1 MSNAS
6 AADAG
11 SIHTYRGRTV
21 EELLP
26 KIQDELGANAIIV
39 RRREGLSGG
48 IAGFF
53 QRRFVELD
61 ATEGGPQ
68 IDVYDEQG
76 RSAPAAFTP
85 EGEPSLQRRPAP
97 EAEALSPLNSA
108 YVTERLAALA
118 RAGPLEPPR
127 LPAARHGG
135 PPAESTVHMQ
145 QEMGGVAEPG
155 DPFALMLERASSHD
169 EPGRMQTP
177 WPDSR
182 TASDPRVF
190 PGAGTLADEGQFV
203 GEDTFP
209 DLSSQS
215 TPPYQRTP
223 PFQSTAPG
231 PGDSASSREP
241 SSRQDRTPRPSRARA
256 KIHEGLLA
264 LGASEQFAQELIASA
279 AVHIRPFAP
288 RASLNQAVRSALTG
302 RIPVAPPLPARGA
315 AIVLVGPGGAGKTS
329 CCAALLGAYRKGS
342 ALPASCATL
351 IKGQASGELQMLLSP
366 YVMKPTSIDSTRA
379 VRALRKTKSEGLLV
393 VDTPPISPGDRS
405 GTRKLASLLAALEPE
420 RIVVVLPT
428 TLSAVATSQLLQ
440 ALAPLKANALALT
453 HTDDTDQI
461 GMAIEASCKFGLAP
475 EYMLGRARAGGWTVG
490 RLDPAGLAAKLVQ

>member
-1 MSNAS
+1 MSNALS
-6 AADAG
+6 TDPG

-39 RRREGLSGG
+39 RRREGLTGG

-53 QRRFVELD
+53 QRRFVELE

-68 IDVYDEQG
+68 IDVYDEPG
-76 RSAPAAFTP
+76 TSATHSFARERELP
-85 EGEPSLQRRPAP
+85 LRRRDAQ
-97 EAEALSPLNSA
+97 ATEALSPLNTA

-118 RAGPLEPPR
+118 QAGPLEP
-127 LPAARHGG
+127 ARM
-135 PPAESTVHMQ
+135 PQAESTARIPQ
-145 QEMGGVAEPG
+145 AVAGIVDPS

-169 EPGRMQTP
+169 DERMSAP
-177 WPDSR
+177 WSSSS
-182 TASDPRVF
+182 A
-190 PGAGTLADEGQFV
+190 ALGQS
-203 GEDTFP
+203 P
-209 DLSSQS
+209 PLSQRPSLSQS
-215 TPPYQRTP
+215 A
-223 PFQSTAPG
+223 APG
-231 PGDSASSREP
+231 PSAGAPAPASGQGQAPKS
-241 SSRQDRTPRPSRARA
+241 SRART
-256 KIHEGLLA
+256 KIQEGLLA
-264 LGASEQFAQELIASA
+264 LGASEQFAEELIDGA

-288 RASLNQAVRSALTG
+288 RASLSQAVRTALTG

-351 IKGQASGELQMLLSP
+351 IKGHASGELQMLLSP
-366 YVMKPTSIDSTRA
+366 YVMKPTAIDTTRA

-393 VDTPPISPGDRS
+393 IDTPPLSPGDRS
-405 GTRKLASLLAALEPE
+405 GIRKLASLLAGLEPE

-428 TLSAVATSQLLQ
+428 TLSAVAAGQLLE
-440 ALAPLKANALALT
+440 ALGPLKANALALT
-453 HTDDTDQI
+453 HADDTDQI
-461 GMAIEASCKFGLAP
+461 GMAIEAACKFGLAP

>member
-6 AADAG
+6 NVDQG

-26 KIQDELGANAIIV
+26 KIQDELGAGAIIL

-68 IDVYDEQG
+68 IDVYDEPG
-76 RSAPAAFTP
+76 TGAAATFTP
-85 EGEPSLQRRPAP
+85 SRELPLHRRATP
-97 EAEALSPLNSA
+97 EAEPLSPLNTA

-127 LPAARHGG
+127 LPGPRHEE
-135 PPAESTVHMQ
+135 PQAESTARISAS
-145 QEMGGVAEPG
+145 VAGISEPS
-155 DPFALMLERASSHD
+155 DPFALMLERASSHE
-169 EPGRMQTP
+169 EPGHVQTP
-177 WPDSR
+177 WPGSR
-182 TASDPRVF
+182 TASHPRTF
-190 PGAGTLADEGQFV
+190 PSGPTFADET
-203 GEDTFP
+203 TFP
-209 DLSSQS
+209 NPS
-215 TPPYQRTP
+215 TPPLQGR
-223 PFQSTAPG
+223 APG
-231 PGDSASSREP
+231 PSGRAPSHEPASPQSRAP
-241 SSRQDRTPRPSRARA
+241 GPSRARA
-256 KIHEGLLA
+256 KIQEGLLA
-264 LGASEQFAQELIASA
+264 LGTSEQFAEELIDGAT
-279 AVHIRPFAP
+279 VHIRPFAP
-288 RASLNQAVRSALTG
+288 RASLSQAVGTALTG

-351 IKGQASGELQMLLSP
+351 VKGQTSGELRMLLSP
-366 YVMKPTSIDSTRA
+366 YVMKPTAIDTTRA

-393 VDTPPISPGDRS
+393 IDTPPLSPGDRS
-405 GTRKLASLLAALEPE
+405 GTRKLASLLAELEPE

-428 TLSAVATSQLLQ
+428 TLSAVSAGQLLE
-440 ALAPLKANALALT
+440 ALGPLKANALALT
-453 HTDDTDQI
+453 HADDTDQI
-461 GMAIEASCKFGLAP
+461 GVAIEAACKFDLAP
-475 EYMLGRARAGGWTVG
+475 EYILGRARTGGWTIG

>member
-6 AADAG
+6 AIDPG
-11 SIHTYRGRTV
+11 LIHTYRGRTV

-53 QRRFVELD
+53 QRHFVELD

-68 IDVYDEQG
+68 IDVYDEPDTG
-76 RSAPAAFTP
+76 AAATFVP
-85 EGEPSLQRRPAP
+85 ERELPLHQRPAP
-97 EAEALSPLNSA
+97 EAEALSPLNTA

-118 RAGPLEPPR
+118 RAGPLEPAR
-127 LPAARHGG
+127 LPQ
-135 PPAESTVHMQ
+135 AESTARMPAATPAA
-145 QEMGGVAEPG
+145 AEPS
-155 DPFALMLERASSHD
+155 DPFALMLEQASSHD
-169 EPGRMQTP
+169 DQRMSAPWSGSSAAPGQ
-177 WPDSR
+177 
-182 TASDPRVF
+182 
-190 PGAGTLADEGQFV
+190 GQY
-203 GEDTFP
+203 
-209 DLSSQS
+209 LSQGPHLGQS
-215 TPPYQRTP
+215 
-223 PFQSTAPG
+223 SAPG
-231 PGDSASSREP
+231 PSAQAPAPASAQAQAPKSSRA
-241 SSRQDRTPRPSRARA
+241 QT

-264 LGASEQFAQELIASA
+264 LGTSEQFAEELIDSA

-288 RASLNQAVRSALTG
+288 RASLSQAVRSALTG

-315 AIVLVGPGGAGKTS
+315 AIVLVGAGGAGKTS
-329 CCAALLGAYRKGS
+329 CCAALLSAYRRGS
-342 ALPASCATL
+342 TLPASCATL
-351 IKGQASGELQMLLSP
+351 IKGHASGELQMLLSP
-366 YVMKPTSIDSTRA
+366 HVMKPTAIDTTRA

-393 VDTPPISPGDRS
+393 IDTPPLSPGDRS
-405 GTRKLASLLAALEPE
+405 GIRKLAALLAGLKPE

-428 TLSAVATSQLLQ
+428 TLSAVAAGQLLE

-453 HTDDTDQI
+453 HADDTDQI

-475 EYMLGRARAGGWTVG
+475 EYMLGRARTSGWTVG

>member
-6 AADAG
+6 AADPG

-68 IDVYDEQG
+68 IDIYDEPG
-76 RSAPAAFTP
+76 TSATHSFAP
-85 EGEPSLQRRPAP
+85 ERELPLHRRPAP
-97 EAEALSPLNSA
+97 EAEALSPLNTA

-118 RAGPLEPPR
+118 RAGPLEPAR
-127 LPAARHGG
+127 LSQ
-135 PPAESTVHMQ
+135 AESTARMPQAVP
-145 QEMGGVAEPG
+145 GLAEPS
-155 DPFALMLERASSHD
+155 DPFALMLERASAHD
-169 EPGRMQTP
+169 DERAPAP
-177 WPDSR
+177 W
-182 TASDPRVF
+182 
-190 PGAGTLADEGQFV
+190 
-203 GEDTFP
+203 
-209 DLSSQS
+209 SSS
-215 TPPYQRTP
+215 
-223 PFQSTAPG
+223 SAG
-231 PGDSASSREP
+231 PGQSPLVGQSVATGPSAKAPASASGQSQAP
-241 SSRQDRTPRPSRARA
+241 KPSRART
-256 KIHEGLLA
+256 KIQEGLLA
-264 LGASEQFAQELIASA
+264 LGTSEQFAEELIDGA

-288 RASLNQAVRSALTG
+288 RASLSQAVRLALTG

-342 ALPASCATL
+342 ALPACCATL
-351 IKGQASGELQMLLSP
+351 IKGHASGELQMLLSP
-366 YVMKPTSIDSTRA
+366 YVMKPTAIDTTRA

-393 VDTPPISPGDRS
+393 IDTPPLSPGDRS
-405 GTRKLASLLAALEPE
+405 GIRKLASLLAGLEPE

-428 TLSAVATSQLLQ
+428 TLSRVAAGQLLE
-440 ALAPLKANALALT
+440 ALGPLKANALALT
-453 HTDDTDQI
+453 HADDTDQI
-461 GMAIEASCKFGLAP
+461 GMALEAACEFGLAP
-475 EYMLGRARAGGWTVG
+475 EYMLGRARTGGWTVG

>member
-6 AADAG
+6 TVDPG

-39 RRREGLSGG
+39 RRREGLTGG

-53 QRRFVELD
+53 QRRFVELE

-68 IDVYDEQG
+68 IDVYDEQATG
-76 RSAPAAFTP
+76 ATHSFAP
-85 EGEPSLQRRPAP
+85 EREPSLHRRAAP
-97 EAEALSPLNSA
+97 EVGPLSPLNTA

-118 RAGPLEPPR
+118 RAGPLEPARPQAEATAQVPQA
-127 LPAARHGG
+127 PA
-135 PPAESTVHMQ
+135 S
-145 QEMGGVAEPG
+145 VADPS
-155 DPFALMLERASSHD
+155 DPFALMLERASAHD
-169 EPGRMQTP
+169 EPGHMQTP
-177 WPDSR
+177 WPGSR
-182 TASDPRVF
+182 TPSDPRTF
-190 PGAGTLADEGQFV
+190 PGAGTFV
-203 GEDTFP
+203 DKDTFP
-209 DLSSQS
+209 APNTLPSQS
-215 TPPYQRTP
+215 TPLYQRTP

-231 PGDSASSREP
+231 PNDRAASHEP
-241 SSRQDRTPRPSRARA
+241 SSRGGRAPRPSRAQA
-256 KIHEGLLA
+256 KIHEGLLT
-264 LGASEQFAQELIASA
+264 LGASEQFTQELIDSA
-279 AVHIRPFAP
+279 TVHIRPFAP

-302 RIPVAPPLPARGA
+302 RIPIAPPLPARGA

-351 IKGQASGELQMLLSP
+351 IKGQANGELQMLLSP
-366 YVMKPTSIDSTRA
+366 YVMKPTAIDTSRA

-393 VDTPPISPGDRS
+393 IDTPPLSPGDRS
-405 GTRKLASLLAALEPE
+405 GIRKLASLLSAIEPE

-428 TLSAVATSQLLQ
+428 TLSATAAGQLLQ
-440 ALAPLKANALALT
+440 ALGPLKANALALT
-453 HTDDTDQI
+453 HADDTDQI
-461 GMAIEASCKFGLAP
+461 GMAIEAACKFGLAP

>member
-1 MSNAS
+1 MSNATS
-6 AADAG
+6 TDPG

-68 IDVYDEQG
+68 IDVYDEPG
-76 RSAPAAFTP
+76 TSAAATFAP
-85 EGEPSLQRRPAP
+85 ERELPLQQRPAP
-97 EAEALSPLNSA
+97 QAEALSPLNTA

-118 RAGPLEPPR
+118 RAGPLEPAR
-127 LPAARHGG
+127 LPARPLEGVLRHGG
-135 PPAESTVHMQ
+135 PQAESTARMP
-145 QEMGGVAEPG
+145 QEVAGPADPS
-155 DPFALMLERASSHD
+155 DPFARMLERASSHD
-169 EPGRMQTP
+169 DERTSAPWSEPSATP
-177 WPDSR
+177 
-182 TASDPRVF
+182 
-190 PGAGTLADEGQFV
+190 GQS
-203 GEDTFP
+203 P
-209 DLSSQS
+209 HLSQS
-215 TPPYQRTP
+215 TALGPSAKVPA
-223 PFQSTAPG
+223 STSAQGQAPK
-231 PGDSASSREP
+231 S
-241 SSRQDRTPRPSRARA
+241 SRART
-256 KIHEGLLA
+256 KIQEGLLA
-264 LGASEQFAQELIASA
+264 LGSSEQFAEELIDGAS
-279 AVHIRPFAP
+279 VHIRPFAP
-288 RASLNQAVRSALTG
+288 RASLSQAVRSALTG

-351 IKGQASGELQMLLSP
+351 IKGHASGELQMLLSP
-366 YVMKPTSIDSTRA
+366 YVMKPTAVDTTRA

-393 VDTPPISPGDRS
+393 IDTPPLSPGDRT
-405 GTRKLASLLAALEPE
+405 GIRKLAALLAGLEPE

-428 TLSAVATSQLLQ
+428 TLSAVAAGQLLE
-440 ALAPLKANALALT
+440 ALGPLKANALALT
-453 HTDDTDQI
+453 HADDTDQI
-461 GMAIEASCKFGLAP
+461 GMAIEAACKFGLAP
-475 EYMLGRARAGGWTVG
+475 EYMLGRVRTGGWTIG

>member
-6 AADAG
+6 AADPG

-39 RRREGLSGG
+39 RRREGLTGG

-68 IDVYDEQG
+68 IDVYDEPG
-76 RSAPAAFTP
+76 TSATHSFAP
-85 EGEPSLQRRPAP
+85 ERELPLHQRPAP
-97 EAEALSPLNSA
+97 EAEALSPLNTA

-118 RAGPLEPPR
+118 RAGPLEPAR
-127 LPAARHGG
+127 LPARAHQGGLRHGG
-135 PPAESTVHMQ
+135 PQAEPTAHLP
-145 QEMGGVAEPG
+145 QEAGTTDPG
-155 DPFALMLERASSHD
+155 DPFALMLEHASLHDHERVPAPWSSMSAAPGQSPPFVQGPPLSQSAAPRPSAGELARAS
-169 EPGRMQTP
+169 GQ
-177 WPDSR
+177 SR
-182 TASDPRVF
+182 
-190 PGAGTLADEGQFV
+190 
-203 GEDTFP
+203 
-209 DLSSQS
+209 
-215 TPPYQRTP
+215 
-223 PFQSTAPG
+223 APK
-231 PGDSASSREP
+231 S
-241 SSRQDRTPRPSRARA
+241 SRARA
-256 KIHEGLLA
+256 KIQEGLLA
-264 LGASEQFAQELIASA
+264 LGVSEQFSEELIDGA

-288 RASLNQAVRSALTG
+288 RASLSQAVRTALTG

-351 IKGQASGELQMLLSP
+351 IKGHAGSELQMLLSP
-366 YVMKPTSIDSTRA
+366 YVMKPTAIDTTRA
-379 VRALRKTKSEGLLV
+379 VRALRRTKSEGLLV
-393 VDTPPISPGDRS
+393 IDTPPLSPGDRS
-405 GTRKLASLLAALEPE
+405 GIRKLASLLAGLEPE

-428 TLSAVATSQLLQ
+428 TLSAVAARQLLE

-453 HTDDTDQI
+453 HADDTDQI
-461 GMAIEASCKFGLAP
+461 GMAIEAACKFGLAP
-475 EYMLGRARAGGWTVG
+475 EYMLGRARKGGWTVG

>member
-1 MSNAS
+1 MSNAP
-6 AADAG
+6 AADPG

-53 QRRFVELD
+53 QRRFVELE
-61 ATEGGPQ
+61 ATEGGPR

-76 RSAPAAFTP
+76 RSAPAVFTP
-85 EGEPSLQRRPAP
+85 QREPSLQPRPAP
-97 EAEALSPLNSA
+97 EAEPLSPLNTA

-118 RAGPLEPPR
+118 RAGPLDPAR
-127 LPAARHGG
+127 LPQTESTARMPQEVAG
-135 PPAESTVHMQ
+135 PAEPS
-145 QEMGGVAEPG
+145 

-169 EPGRMQTP
+169 DERMSAPWSSSSAAPGQSP
-177 WPDSR
+177 SR
-182 TASDPRVF
+182 SPS
-190 PGAGTLADEGQFV
+190 L
-203 GEDTFP
+203 
-209 DLSSQS
+209 SQS
-215 TPPYQRTP
+215 APLSQR
-223 PFQSTAPG
+223 TAPG
-231 PGDSASSREP
+231 PSTGAPAASGQGQAPKS
-241 SSRQDRTPRPSRARA
+241 SRART
-256 KIHEGLLA
+256 KIQERLLA
-264 LGASEQFAQELIASA
+264 LGVSEQFSEELIDGATA
-279 AVHIRPFAP
+279 HIRPFAP
-288 RASLNQAVRSALTG
+288 RASLSQAVRSALTG

-351 IKGQASGELQMLLSP
+351 IKGHPSGELRMLLSP
-366 YVMKPTSIDSTRA
+366 YVMRPTAIDTTRA

-393 VDTPPISPGDRS
+393 IDTPPLSPGDRS
-405 GTRKLASLLAALEPE
+405 GIRKLASLLAGLEPE
-420 RIVVVLPT
+420 RVVVVLPT
-428 TLSAVATSQLLQ
+428 TLSAVAAGQLLE

-453 HTDDTDQI
+453 HADDTDQI
-461 GMAIEASCKFGLAP
+461 GMAIEAACKFGLAP